1 MAQARWDGGERTHD
15 RLSRILS
22 PREPFGPRATE
33 ALVDEGAVDAVAA
46 LAQLFDRSNLIY
58 AQASAAA
65 RPTYIIGRKG
75 AGKTAFLRGP
85 TGEGAPKQQMLR
97 TATVYAEM
105 VAVLNHYRQ
114 VRSSPLFVPQVADIW
129 LALFDHVA
137 LFHVCDTATADDPP
151 HELQVL
157 WDYLAAPPDCRS
169 DATSVAERFLAELQ
183 HRIEDPSL
191 RGLRELIDGMERGG
205 ITFGR
210 VRPALRELM
219 TRRSERLTI
228 VMDNLEDLHA
238 RIFELEEVLAGL
250 FHAVGLAVT
259 QNGDGR
265 PFGLQL
271 CLPSELWD
279 QIHRVSANP
288 EKDFG
293 GNYLTI
299 YWTARELLHL
309 AGTRYR
315 LFLQAHHPR
324 ELELLARRA
333 SAAEEPDVAV
343 LRAALPRT
351 VEDGYGIE
359 EDPVAYLLRHTQ
371 LLPRHLIEILNSVFT
386 ARVQHSTPWA
396 VTEDAVRVGTRAAE
410 RIILKGVFAAHR
422 ASYEPAPEALKRLA
436 HRLGVCFPFKELRRV
451 FNQEGITTVTGRDFD
466 DFVEMLF
473 TLGVVGVKVDET
485 ARYHK
490 AHFQYTFDSALNA
503 QEDLD
508 YLCFHPLF
516 TRYLFERSTAR
527 YRHTDEKPTYPY
539 GCDPAD
545 GDYRARLGYTDP
557 SARS

>member
-1 MAQARWDGGERTHD
+1 MAQPRWEGGDRTND
-15 RLSRILS
+15 LLGRILT

-33 ALVDEGAVDAVAA
+33 ALVDEGAV
-46 LAQLFDRSNLIY
+46 AQLFDRSNLIY

-75 AGKTAFLRGP
+75 AGKTAFLRGA
-85 TGEGAPKQQMLR
+85 TGEGGPKQEMLR

-105 VAVLNHYRQ
+105 VAVLDHYRQ
-114 VRSSPLFVPQVADIW
+114 VRNSPLFVPQAADIW

-137 LFHVCDTATADDPP
+137 VFHACNTASADDPP

-183 HRIEDPSL
+183 RRIDDPSV
-191 RGLRELIDGMERGG
+191 RGLRELIDGMTRGG
-205 ITFGR
+205 IPFGR
-210 VRPALRELM
+210 ARPALREVM
-219 TRRSERLTI
+219 ARRSDRLTI

-238 RIFELEEVLAGL
+238 RIFELEQVLAGL
-250 FHAVGLAVT
+250 FHAVGLAVA
-259 QNGDGR
+259 NNDGGR
-265 PFGLQL
+265 PFDLQL

-309 AGTRYR
+309 ASTRFR

-324 ELELLARRA
+324 ELERLARRA
-333 SAAEEPDVAV
+333 PAADEPDVALV
-343 LRAALPRT
+343 RAALPRT
-351 VEDGYGIE
+351 VGDGPGVE

-371 LLPRHLIEILNSVFT
+371 LLPRHLIEVLNSVFT
-386 ARVQHSTPWA
+386 ARVPHSTPWA
-396 VTEDAVRVGTRAAE
+396 VTEEAVRVGTRAAE
-410 RIILKGVFAAHR
+410 RIIQNGIFAAHR
-422 ASYEPAPEALKRLA
+422 ASYPFAPEALKRLS
-436 HRLGVCFPFKELRRV
+436 HRLGICFPAKELRRV
-451 FNQEGITTVTGRDFD
+451 FNQEGITKVTGRDFD

-473 TLGVVGVKVDET
+473 TLGVLGVKVDET

-503 QEDLD
+503 QEDVD
-508 YLCFHPLF
+508 HLCFHPLF

-527 YRHTDEKPTYPY
+527 YRNTGEKPTYPY

-545 GDYRARLGYTDP
+545 GDYRVRLGYADP
-557 SARS
+557 SGRS